1 MMEKKDR
8 SFRSLAVIA
17 VLVAVVG
24 ISVAFAALSQLINI
38 DANARIPGN
47 PITNPRWSIILENLQ
62 PAETL
67 GTAVVDSAAV
77 LTNNSTTMSFAV
89 SLKKPGDAVIYY
101 VDVANKGE
109 IDAKVSGVTL
119 TGITAAQANDIIFTV
134 TYRNGAAINV
144 GDTLNA
150 GVARQLVV
158 IVEYDWNAENL
169 PEDDV
174 ELSLGATITYVQQ

>member
-1 MMEKKDR
+1 MEKDR

-24 ISVAFAALSQLINI
+24 ISVAFAALSQIINI

-47 PITNPRWSIILENLQ
+47 STTNPRWSVVLENLE
-62 PAETL
+62 PAVTQ
-67 GTAVVDSAAV
+67 GTAVVESPAV
-77 LTNNSTTMSFAV
+77 LTNNSTTMSFGV
-89 SLKKPGDAVIYY
+89 SLKKPGDSVIYY

-109 IDAKVSGVTL
+109 IDAKVSGITL
-119 TGITAAQANDIIFTV
+119 SGITVAQANDVIFTV

-150 GVARQLVV
+150 GTSRQLIV
-158 IVEYDWNAENL
+158 IVEYDSNATDL
-169 PEDDV
+169 PDDDV
-174 ELSLGATITYVQQ
+174 ELSLGAAINYVQQ